1 MYGQFKKEIST
12 FLCNMEGIDLQGLPG
27 KWQKSDHNAGMYHM
41 LLGGCQ
47 FLNLLVSLIKARR
60 C

>member
-27 KWQKSDHNAGMYHM
+27 KWQKSDHNAGSII
-41 LLGGCQ
+41 C
-47 FLNLLVSLIKARR
+47 SLAVASS
-60 C
+60 